1 MRRSDDKI
9 VGGAILY
16 DPAEHAVRV
25 LPSMVEYKFWT
36 QSFAVG
42 DDLYVMET
50 GQRARL
56 GVHPQLRRM
65 LVRHGERRVE
75 KAGDWALPFRGR
87 AEYVP
92 EHGLW
97 YGLSAADDGV
107 LGAWDLS
114 ASTVAQPQPPPAA
127 HPGCGVFEVPEPEAP
142 YGTNVV
148 HLGGGKLCVAK
159 LYMVARPGT
168 CSCPCCVGEEDMMKF
183 AMLTGVEV
191 ARGGRGGDLSI
202 VKHKSLRRI
211 DTSRLF
217 YPKDQLPRA
226 SPSSSSAAAAVEDA
240 RLPPA
245 AMGFSASMNFMR
257 TSDDKIVTVDD
268 TGRRAI
274 LYDPAAHTVRS
285 LPPMA
290 SPKFLTVSLA
300 VAGDL
305 YVMVTPPHP
314 DKVGG
319 GEGRRP
325 EYSFEALVH
334 RERRS
339 GWMTNADEEAR
350 HWRPM
355 PPPPFVHDAAAGEIH
370 GYAAIGDSHILVS
383 TDRATYSF
391 DTASAAW
398 SKAGDWRLPFRGRAE
413 HVPEHGLCVGFLEMD
428 DTVLAAWDVSASPQP
443 RAPAASVQS
452 KGFSVASPG
461 EWKGLAAPREV
472 ASHVVHLGGGKL
484 CVAKVFWVVRRGTC
498 SYPCCVGEHDKVKF
512 AMLTGVEV
520 VPGGGHGGKPRIV
533 KHKSVRH

>member
-1 MRRSDDKI
+1 M
-9 VGGAILY
+9 GPTTGANGVNVHVLRT
-16 DPAEHAVRV
+16 DGLVF
-25 LPSMVEYKFWT
+25 LPSASLSV
-36 QSFAVG
+36 FA
-42 DDLYVMET
+42 LSCPT
-50 GQRARL
+50 AAAC
-56 GVHPQLRRM
+56 LRTSST
-65 LVRHGERRVE
+65 
-75 KAGDWALPFRGR
+75 AG
-87 AEYVP
+87 
-92 EHGLW
+92 
-97 YGLSAADDGV
+97 
-107 LGAWDLS
+107 
-114 ASTVAQPQPPPAA
+114 PPAGIA
-127 HPGCGVFEVPEPEAP
+127 TTTTMIRRF
-142 YGTNVV
+142 
-148 HLGGGKLCVAK
+148 
-159 LYMVARPGT
+159 LYMVDLCGDN
-168 CSCPCCVGEEDMMKF
+168 S
-183 AMLTGVEV
+183 LTQ
-191 ARGGRGGDLSI
+191 R
-202 VKHKSLRRI
+202 LRRI

-413 HVPEHGLCVGFLEMD
+413 HVPEHGLCVGFLERD
-428 DTVLAAWDVSASPQP
+428 DTVRAAWDVSASPQP
-443 RAPAASVQS
+443 RAPAACVQS

-533 KHKSVRH
+533 KHKSCRYRFGQYHPTHVL

>member
-1 MRRSDDKI
+1 MIRR
-9 VGGAILY
+9 
-16 DPAEHAVRV
+16 
-25 LPSMVEYKFWT
+25 F
-36 QSFAVG
+36 
-42 DDLYVMET
+42 
-50 GQRARL
+50 
-56 GVHPQLRRM
+56 
-65 LVRHGERRVE
+65 
-75 KAGDWALPFRGR
+75 
-87 AEYVP
+87 
-92 EHGLW
+92 
-97 YGLSAADDGV
+97 
-107 LGAWDLS
+107 
-114 ASTVAQPQPPPAA
+114 
-127 HPGCGVFEVPEPEAP
+127 
-142 YGTNVV
+142 
-148 HLGGGKLCVAK
+148 
-159 LYMVARPGT
+159 LYMVDLCGDN
-168 CSCPCCVGEEDMMKF
+168 S
-183 AMLTGVEV
+183 LTQ
-191 ARGGRGGDLSI
+191 R
-202 VKHKSLRRI
+202 LRRI

-370 GYAAIGDSHILVS
+370 GYAAIGDSHIL
-383 TDRATYSF
+383 
-391 DTASAAW
+391 
-398 SKAGDWRLPFRGRAE
+398 
-413 HVPEHGLCVGFLEMD
+413 
-428 DTVLAAWDVSASPQP
+428 P

-533 KHKSVRH
+533 KHKSCRYRFGQYHPTHVL

>member
-1 MRRSDDKI
+1 VEDVPLPPTEVTFCGSTEFMRRSDDKI

-202 VKHKSLRRI
+202 VKHKSCR
-211 DTSRLF
+211 
-217 YPKDQLPRA
+217 
-226 SPSSSSAAAAVEDA
+226 
-240 RLPPA
+240 
-245 AMGFSASMNFMR
+245 
-257 TSDDKIVTVDD
+257 
-268 TGRRAI
+268 
-274 LYDPAAHTVRS
+274 
-285 LPPMA
+285 
-290 SPKFLTVSLA
+290 
-300 VAGDL
+300 
-305 YVMVTPPHP
+305 
-314 DKVGG
+314 
-319 GEGRRP
+319 
-325 EYSFEALVH
+325 YSF
-334 RERRS
+334 
-339 GWMTNADEEAR
+339 
-350 HWRPM
+350 
-355 PPPPFVHDAAAGEIH
+355 
-370 GYAAIGDSHILVS
+370 
-383 TDRATYSF
+383 
-391 DTASAAW
+391 
-398 SKAGDWRLPFRGRAE
+398 
-413 HVPEHGLCVGFLEMD
+413 
-428 DTVLAAWDVSASPQP
+428 
-443 RAPAASVQS
+443 
-452 KGFSVASPG
+452 
-461 EWKGLAAPREV
+461 
-472 ASHVVHLGGGKL
+472 
-484 CVAKVFWVVRRGTC
+484 
-498 SYPCCVGEHDKVKF
+498 GEHHIPCYV
-512 AMLTGVEV
+512 L
-520 VPGGGHGGKPRIV
+520 
-533 KHKSVRH
+533 